1 MLLIFWLRLIPSLRD
16 YFGRDTGNCLGV
28 SHKNSTLTGNL
39 VKSILNYFY
48 ILLWIIIGGY
58 VQKPPLLYLISLRTV
73 FHSEISL
80 SRQFFTTFLL
90 ILCLSWL
97 SDNKIIILYFTESRA
112 DNSMNTLRV
121 FLLSLSF
128 WFLYWL

>member
-48 ILLWIIIGGY
+48 ILTLNNRWLRLEATPFIFNFSADSF
-58 VQKPPLLYLISLRTV
+58 SL
-73 FHSEISL
+73 
-80 SRQFFTTFLL
+80 
-90 ILCLSWL
+90 
-97 SDNKIIILYFTESRA
+97 
-112 DNSMNTLRV
+112 
-121 FLLSLSF
+121 
-128 WFLYWL
+128 